1 MTIFFRF
8 INGWFCVG
16 DLRRGVRFEVKVGRT
31 CELNNITK
39 KRVLDSLRIKAP
51 CGLPSEGKKQKK
63 SALEN
68 EISIPLKGS

>member
-1 MTIFFRF
+1 VGFALRF
-8 INGWFCVG
+8 
-16 DLRRGVRFEVKVGRT
+16 KVGRT

-68 EISIPLKGS
+68 AISIPLKGS